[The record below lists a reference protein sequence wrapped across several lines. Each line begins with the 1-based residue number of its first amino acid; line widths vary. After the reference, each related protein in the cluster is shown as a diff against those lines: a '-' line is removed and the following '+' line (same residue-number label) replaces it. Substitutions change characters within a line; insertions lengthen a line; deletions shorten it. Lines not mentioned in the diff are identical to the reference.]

1 MALKQIKRDGINN
14 FFIFNRTKT
23 FLKMKKLLIVVTL
36 ITIFSSCS
44 KEEIKDERL
53 TGDWYLTD
61 AYCFCGF
68 DPEVDFNDFTL
79 NFDNSKQSV
88 SIGNPPDTY
97 YFIADNGSYN
107 YQLSDNKI
115 SFNGVPTDYNYSIE
129 GDVLTLD
136 KIDDPQIAD
145 DELTL
150 VFRRK

>member
-1 MALKQIKRDGINN
+1 
-14 FFIFNRTKT
+14 
-23 FLKMKKLLIVVTL
+23 MKKLLIIITL
-36 ITIFSSCS
+36 ITIFTSCS

-53 TGDWYLTD
+53 NGEWYLTD

-68 DPEVDFNDFTL
+68 DPEVDIKDFTL
-79 NFDNSKQSV
+79 NFDNSKQAV

-97 YFIADNGSYN
+97 YFIAENGTYTYVLTDSE
-107 YQLSDNKI
+107 I
-115 SFNGVPTDYNYSIE
+115 SFKGVPTEYKYSIE
-129 GDVLTLD
+129 NNVLTLD